1 MRLSTRKGFALPIA
15 LGSMIVI
22 GMILAGVF
30 FAATQENRAGRN
42 TLFQER
48 AFRAAEF
55 GLNYGYGKWD
65 NSKMSQ
71 LATGGV
77 STIVYDSL
85 KTATHDSSKGWIDTL
100 RVTRLN
106 NNTYWLVSTGYG
118 GTGVTQ
124 ARHRT
129 GVVLRVGYPQINF
142 LAALTVKGQIK
153 LGGSS
158 YTTGQDTPPAGWN
171 CPPAGTTQPGIATD
185 DSSHI
190 DLSGCSNL
198 TCVDGSP
205 KLLESP
211 AVADTNTFFTYG
223 SDANWSTLTAAANIV
238 LPGSA
243 TVTGVAPSYSADGSC
258 NTLSNYNWGDP
269 NRALP
274 SGTCESYF
282 PIIYFQGAGTT
293 TNISGGVGQG
303 ILLVDGDLVVNGG
316 FVWYGPVIVR
326 GHLSTQGTGGHFN
339 GAVMAADV
347 DFEQNSVLGNAV
359 IDYSACAISS
369 AMVGAGLPKRVKQ
382 RAWAEMF

>member
-42 TLFQER
+42 TLYQER

-55 GLNYGYGKWD
+55 GLNYGYGRWD
-65 NSKMSQ
+65 NSKMTQ
-71 LATGGV
+71 LANGAVT
-77 STIVYDSL
+77 TITYDSS
-85 KTATHDSSKGWIDTL
+85 TKGWTSSL
-100 RVTRLN
+100 SVTRLN
-106 NNTYWLVSTGYG
+106 DNTYWLVSTGTAG
-118 GTGVTQ
+118 SGVTQ

-129 GVVLRVGYPQINF
+129 GVVLRVGYPNINF

-171 CPPAGTTQPGIATD
+171 CPPAGTTRPGIATD
-185 DSSHI
+185 DSSNI
-190 DLSGCSNL
+190 DMSGCTNL

-223 SDANWSTLTAAANIV
+223 SDANWATLTAAANLV
-238 LPGSA
+238 FPGN
-243 TVTGVAPSYSADGSC
+243 TTITGTAPSYNADGSC
-258 NTLSNYNWGDP
+258 NTLNVYNWGDP
-269 NRALP
+269 NRAVP
-274 SGTCESYF
+274 SGVCESYF
-282 PIIYFQGAGTT
+282 PIIYFRGTGT
-293 TNISGGVGQG
+293 STNISGGVGQG
-303 ILLVDGDLVVNGG
+303 ILLVDGDLIVNGG
-316 FVWYGPVIVR
+316 FMWYGPVIVR

-359 IDYSACAISS
+359 IDYSACAIQS
-369 AMVGAGLPKRVKQ
+369 AMVGAGIPKRVKQ
-382 RAWAEMF
+382 RAWAEMY

>member
-42 TLFQER
+42 TLYQER

-55 GLNYGYGKWD
+55 GLNYGYGRWNNAAMTK
-65 NSKMSQ
+65 
-71 LATGGV
+71 LATGGAA
-77 STIVYDSL
+77 TIVYDSS
-85 KTATHDSSKGWIDTL
+85 ASGWKSTL
-100 RVTRLN
+100 NVTRLN
-106 NNTYWLVSTGYG
+106 DNTYWLVSTG
-118 GTGVTQ
+118 TASSGVTQ

-158 YTTGQDTPPAGWN
+158 YTTGVDTPPAGWD
-171 CPPAGTTQPGIATD
+171 CPPPGTEQPGIATD
-185 DSSHI
+185 NTNNI
-190 DLSGCSNL
+190 DLSGCTNL

-205 KLLESP
+205 KVLQSP
-211 AVADTNTFFTYG
+211 AVSDTNTFFTYG
-223 SDANWSTLTAAANIV
+223 SDANWSTLTAAATMTF
-238 LPGSA
+238 PGN
-243 TVTGVAPSYSADGSC
+243 TTITGVSPSFNADGSC
-258 NTLSNYNWGDP
+258 KTSDLYNWGDP

-282 PIIYFQGAGTT
+282 PIIYFQGTGTS

-303 ILLVDGDLVVNGG
+303 ILLVDGDLIVNGG

-359 IDYSACAISS
+359 IDYSMCAIN
-369 AMVGAGLPKRVKQ
+369 AALVGAGIPKRV
-382 RAWAEMF
+382 RVRSWAEMY